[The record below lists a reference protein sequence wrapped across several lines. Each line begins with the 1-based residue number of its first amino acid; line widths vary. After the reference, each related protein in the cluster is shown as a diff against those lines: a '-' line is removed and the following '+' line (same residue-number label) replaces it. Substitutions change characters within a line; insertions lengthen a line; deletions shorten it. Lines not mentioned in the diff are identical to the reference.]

1 MGGGGRAMRCPG
13 GASGSQRA
21 EHTEPRLISGYKH
34 THAPLTSK
42 LSFHAVLAS
51 SSCLNRHAPSDLLRP
66 SSQTRRP
73 HGAHTGNRWGRALHV
88 CHVSASNGGD
98 VVENSNQEKEK
109 TIINDTLITWP
120 VVYHSRP
127 PLPFPWKPVV
137 AAVTYVV
144 LT

>member
-1 MGGGGRAMRCPG
+1 MSRGSEWLTKSRAHR
-13 GASGSQRA
+13 ASANIWLQT
-21 EHTEPRLISGYKH
+21 HTR
-34 THAPLTSK
+34 TADQQTQ
-42 LSFHAVLAS
+42 LS
-51 SSCLNRHAPSDLLRP
+51 
-66 SSQTRRP
+66 RRP
-73 HGAHTGNRWGRALHV
+73 CIFVMLEQARPFRPPPPILPNTAPTRGPHGESLGRALHV

-98 VVENSNQEKEK
+98 VEENSNQEKEK

-127 PLPFPWKPVV
+127 PLSFPWKPVV